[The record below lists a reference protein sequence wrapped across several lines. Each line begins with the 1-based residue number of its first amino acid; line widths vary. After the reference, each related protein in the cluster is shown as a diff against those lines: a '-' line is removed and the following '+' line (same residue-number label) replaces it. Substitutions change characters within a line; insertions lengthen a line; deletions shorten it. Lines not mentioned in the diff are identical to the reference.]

1 MSQAYEMYKGEDRT
15 FEFYARETDSTPI
28 DLTGAVVSLIVPL
41 ANGTS
46 VDLSGSVTDPE
57 GGAFTVVFSDALDL
71 LVGQSISLAC
81 KVVKGLDVRYVSII
95 DGLSVLKK
103 AY

>member
-28 DLTGAVVSLIVPL
+28 DLTGAVVELIVPL
-41 ANGTS
+41 ATNS
-46 VDLSGSVTDPE
+46 SLNLSGSVVAAE
-57 GGAFTVVFSDALDL
+57 SGAFTVSFSDSLDL
-71 LVGQSISLAC
+71 LVGQNIPLEC
-81 KVVKGLDVRYVSII
+81 TITIGGNVRIVSII